1 MRNDIPRKCSW
12 ANLRLGRERRSN
24 NPSGIIVPDF
34 IGICLVLFV
43 LGGCV
48 NLSKGY
54 PEKHSY
60 ILEAVRSG
68 ETHAS
73 IPETVLK
80 VRKFRVSPAFEGK
93 DLVYRTS
100 DARYEGDFYN
110 VWFVPPNAMI
120 TQQILNWLTK
130 AGLFQYVMDSS
141 GPLPATHMLEG
152 TLTALYGDYRA
163 TPAKAV
169 LTVQFFL
176 LHEAPTQAEVL
187 WHQEYRKEVDIIEQ
201 TPEALVKG
209 WNSAL
214 RLILS
219 DLEEDLTRTLQRR
232 SPMGRSS
239 RDGCNREEGVK
250 P

>member
-1 MRNDIPRKCSW
+1 M
-12 ANLRLGRERRSN
+12 L
-24 NPSGIIVPDF
+24 
-34 IGICLVLFV
+34 V

-48 NLSKGY
+48 NLGRSH

-60 ILEAVRSG
+60 ILEAVHSG
-68 ETHAS
+68 ETRAS

-80 VRKFRVSPAFEGK
+80 VRKFRASPAFEGK
-93 DLVYRTS
+93 ELVYRAS

-110 VWFVPPNAMI
+110 EWFVPPNAML
-120 TQQILNWLTK
+120 TQQTLNWLTK

-141 GPLPATHMLEG
+141 GPLPATHRLEG

-163 TPAKAV
+163 TPTKAI
-169 LTVQFFL
+169 LAVQFFF
-176 LHEAPTQAEVL
+176 LHEASAEGEVL
-187 WHQEYRKEVDIIEQ
+187 WHQEYRKEVDVMEQ

-219 DLEEDLTRTLQRR
+219 EFEEDLTRTLQ
-232 SPMGRSS
+232 P
-239 RDGCNREEGVK
+239 
-250 P
+250 

>member
-1 MRNDIPRKCSW
+1 MQ
-12 ANLRLGRERRSN
+12 
-24 NPSGIIVPDF
+24 DF

-48 NLSKGY
+48 NLGRSY
-54 PEKHSY
+54 PEKHHY
-60 ILEAVRSG
+60 ILEAVHSG
-68 ETHAS
+68 ETRAS
-73 IPETVLK
+73 IPGTVLK
-80 VRKFRVSPAFEGK
+80 VRKFRVSPASERK

-110 VWFVPPNAMI
+110 EWFVPPNAMI
-120 TQQILNWLTK
+120 TQQILNWLTR

-141 GPLPATHMLEG
+141 GPLPATHSLEG

-169 LTVQFFL
+169 LSVQFFL
-176 LHEAPTQAEVL
+176 LHQASGQAEVL

-201 TPEALVKG
+201 TPEALVSG
-209 WNSAL
+209 WNEAL

-219 DLEEDLTRTLQRR
+219 ALDEDLTRTLRR
-232 SPMGRSS
+232 Q
-239 RDGCNREEGVK
+239 
-250 P
+250 

>member
-1 MRNDIPRKCSW
+1 M
-12 ANLRLGRERRSN
+12 
-24 NPSGIIVPDF
+24 PDF
-34 IGICLVLFV
+34 IGVCLVVLV

-48 NLSKGY
+48 NLDRSY

-60 ILEAVRSG
+60 ILEAVHPG
-68 ETHAS
+68 ETRAS

-93 DLVYRTS
+93 ELVYRTS

-110 VWFVPPNAMI
+110 EWFVPPNAMI
-120 TQQILNWLTK
+120 TQQVMNWLTR
-130 AGLFQYVMDSS
+130 AGLFQYVMGSS

-169 LTVQFFL
+169 LVVQFFL
-176 LHEAPTQAEVL
+176 LHEASGQAEVL
-187 WHQEYRKEVDIIEQ
+187 WHQEYRKEVNVMEQ
-201 TPEALVKG
+201 KPEALVSG
-209 WNSAL
+209 WNEAL

-219 DLEEDLTRTLQRR
+219 ALDEDLTRTIRR
-232 SPMGRSS
+232 Q
-239 RDGCNREEGVK
+239 
-250 P
+250 